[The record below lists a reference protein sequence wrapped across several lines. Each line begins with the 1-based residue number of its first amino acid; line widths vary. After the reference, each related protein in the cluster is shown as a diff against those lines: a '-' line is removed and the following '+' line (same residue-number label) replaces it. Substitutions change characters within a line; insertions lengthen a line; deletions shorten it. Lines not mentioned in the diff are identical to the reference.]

1 MVFSVFVQNEPFS
14 IVLALVIFGSYLVID
29 AGYSYYTLSILK
41 RRPFAAAATGSMM
54 YVLLAF
60 GVLSYT
66 QNWLYLIP
74 MIIGSFCGT
83 YFIVARDARSA
94 VRE

>member
-54 YVLLAF
+54 CC
-60 GVLSYT
+60 S
-66 QNWLYLIP
+66 P
-74 MIIGSFCGT
+74 SEC
-83 YFIVARDARSA
+83 SA
-94 VRE
+94 IRRTGCISSR